1 MGGTKR
7 TKTTTKR
14 RSGILTLQTPGPSG
28 STQPTLFSYHEMR
41 IILLAVMVAA
51 VVACATARLSNFVKP
66 YVGRDIHELSARLG
80 NPAGKRETTGNSV
93 YVWSADSEGVLPTT
107 SSADGTRTNT
117 MTVQYECT
125 LEVTVSAQNV
135 IQSYE
140 IEGSDAGC
148 AAFRRHLSR

>member
-1 MGGTKR
+1 
-7 TKTTTKR
+7 
-14 RSGILTLQTPGPSG
+14 
-28 STQPTLFSYHEMR
+28 MR
-41 IILLAVMVAA
+41 IIFLAIMVAA
-51 VVACATARLSNFVKP
+51 VMGCATARLSNFVKP
-66 YVGRDIHELSARLG
+66 YVGRDIHELTARLG

-93 YVWSADSEGVLPTT
+93 YVWSAASEGVLPTT

-125 LEVTVSAQNV
+125 LEVTVNAQNV